1 MKNNEMKNDN
11 NENSQDNSV
20 QYNNLYQ
27 QYNYF
32 NTMLKS
38 SVNLNNNNNASA
50 LKESQ
55 ANIKKMQNKIK
66 QSEIDLLN
74 INILEGNDLKMS
86 TQFKNMIELFKKWIG
101 QKVELKSDK
110 IILMYFCLYN
120 QISVLTKKILDE
132 MNSQNVSQNIKKVR
146 QFATEIIEM
155 TGKQVVDQKNED
167 MKKIFQLPF
176 FKNLFN
182 RLYYVRIYSYFLEG
196 NYKDCL
202 NDFANYKL
210 AKIQYEL
217 ETPKSNEY
225 MKKIEADCYFKLGE
239 HKRAEELYDKIIGMG
254 TNDPLIYF
262 NLGLTAYFNN
272 NRSKAITALEKASGF
287 YKKENNIKKAQ
298 KIEELIEKLQQGK

>member
-1 MKNNEMKNDN
+1 MKNNESKQDN
-11 NENSQDNSV
+11 NENPKDNNSV
-20 QYNNLYQ
+20 QYNNLYH

-38 SVNLNNNNNASA
+38 SVNLNTNNNASA

-55 ANIKKMQNKIK
+55 ANIKKMQNNIR

-86 TQFKNMIELFKKWIG
+86 TQFKNMIELFNKWIG

-120 QISVLTKKILDE
+120 QISVLTKKILDN
-132 MNSQNVSQNIKKVR
+132 MNSQNVSQSIKDVR
-146 QFATEIIEM
+146 KFATEIIEM
-155 TGKQVVDQKNED
+155 TGKQVVDQKNES

-176 FKNLFN
+176 FKNLFI

-196 NYKDCL
+196 RYQDCLKDLSNYK
-202 NDFANYKL
+202 F

-217 ETPKSNEY
+217 ESPKSNE
-225 MKKIEADCYFKLGE
+225 
-239 HKRAEELYDKIIGMG
+239 
-254 TNDPLIYF
+254 
-262 NLGLTAYFNN
+262 
-272 NRSKAITALEKASGF
+272 
-287 YKKENNIKKAQ
+287 
-298 KIEELIEKLQQGK
+298 

>member
-1 MKNNEMKNDN
+1 
-11 NENSQDNSV
+11 
-20 QYNNLYQ
+20 
-27 QYNYF
+27 
-32 NTMLKS
+32 
-38 SVNLNNNNNASA
+38 
-50 LKESQ
+50 
-55 ANIKKMQNKIK
+55 
-66 QSEIDLLN
+66 
-74 INILEGNDLKMS
+74 
-86 TQFKNMIELFKKWIG
+86 
-101 QKVELKSDK
+101 
-110 IILMYFCLYN
+110 
-120 QISVLTKKILDE
+120 

-225 MKKIEADCYFKLGE
+225 MKKIEADCLFKLQNYKE
-239 HKRAEELYDKIIGMG
+239 AEEIYDRIIGMG
-254 TNDPLIYF
+254 SDDSFVHF
-262 NLGLTAYFNN
+262 NLGLCAYFNDKK
-272 NRSKAITALEKASGF
+272 SKALAELESAISIF
-287 YKKENNIKKAQ
+287 RKENNVKNAKIAEEILSKIKK
-298 KIEELIEKLQQGK
+298 